1 MTKWYE
7 LSFKNYQNKLKND
20 RELYFSNGW
29 SNGESRKNDF
39 LFARLGYDISVL
51 LIPRRVCTI
60 ATVTIPVKEATI
72 FKTKSRMLTSLRFK
86 QMLAG

>member
-1 MTKWYE
+1 MT
-7 LSFKNYQNKLKND
+7 
-20 RELYFSNGW
+20 
-29 SNGESRKNDF
+29 ESYISLTADQMVKAGKNDF

-51 LIPRRVCTI
+51 LIPRVCTI

>member
-1 MTKWYE
+1 MT
-7 LSFKNYQNKLKND
+7 
-20 RELYFSNGW
+20 
-29 SNGESRKNDF
+29 ESYISLTADQMVKAGKNDF
-39 LFARLGYDISVL
+39 LFARLGCDISVL